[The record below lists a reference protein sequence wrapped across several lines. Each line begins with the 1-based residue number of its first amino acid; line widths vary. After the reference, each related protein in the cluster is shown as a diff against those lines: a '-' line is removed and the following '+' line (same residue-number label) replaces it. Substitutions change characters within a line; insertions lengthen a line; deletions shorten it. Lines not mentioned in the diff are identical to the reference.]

1 MPAHHVAIVRQHQDN
16 GVGFD
21 NSFSASLF
29 GVFRRLHGAREYPGS
44 GVGLAIVHRIVTRHG
59 GEVWA
64 HAEPNRGAT
73 FSFSLPK
80 PALRAVG

>member
-1 MPAHHVAIVRQHQDN
+1 MVYEISDN

-21 NSFSASLF
+21 NNLSASLF

-64 HAEPNRGAT
+64 HAEPNHGAT
-73 FSFSLPK
+73 FSFALPK
-80 PALRAVG
+80 AALRAAG